1 MAFKWVVSY
10 LRKYS
15 KLRNVKE
22 KICHRILATKI
33 ATQIEETGKCGEGM
47 VKSASATQ
55 HCSFKKGE
63 LIVSRTAGKRFK
75 MWTKYK
81 LCTHI
86 HTHIHRYIYKQ
97 TYTQRHRICT
107 YKHTYTCTHKHTH
120 IHTCTQI
127 HIDTLTQ
134 IDI

>member
-55 HCSFKKGE
+55 NCSFKKGE

-86 HTHIHRYIYKQ
+86 HTHIYTDTYINKHIHRD
-97 TYTQRHRICT
+97 TEYTHTSIHT
-107 YKHTYTCTHKHTH
+107 HVHINIHTYTHAHKYT
-120 IHTCTQI
+120 
-127 HIDTLTQ
+127 
-134 IDI
+134 